1 MIDKRRCSLPENR
14 KFFLNQF
21 FVVIDSRCSIP
32 PDIILNST
40 NNIIWRTVQNN
51 NCVDLG
57 NCCDVASLPSVTRYS
72 IQHEHI
78 AFREPDPVQ
87 IQGNDLFSEGEVLVL
102 EQEAEL
108 ENTVNEIELLFRIG
122 D

>member
-1 MIDKRRCSLPENR
+1 MIDKRRCSLAENR
-14 KFFLNQF
+14 KFFLDQF
-21 FVVIDSRCSIP
+21 FVVIDSRCSVP
-32 PDIILNST
+32 PDIILNTT

-57 NCCDVASLPSVTRYS
+57 NCCEIPSLPPVTRYS
-72 IQHEHI
+72 IQDEHI
-78 AFREPDPVQ
+78 ALREPDPVQ
-87 IQGNDLFSEGEVLVL
+87 IQGDDLFSEGEVLVL

-108 ENTVNEIELLFRIG
+108 ENTVNKIELLCRIG

>member
-1 MIDKRRCSLPENR
+1 MLDKRSCSLAENR
-14 KFFLNQF
+14 KFFLDQF
-21 FVVIDSRCSIP
+21 FVVIDSRCSVP
-32 PDIILNST
+32 PDIILNTT

-57 NCCDVASLPSVTRYS
+57 NCCDISSLPPVTRYS
-72 IQHEHI
+72 IQDEHI
-78 AFREPDPVQ
+78 ALREPDPVQ

-108 ENTVNEIELLFRIG
+108 EDTVNKIELLCRIG